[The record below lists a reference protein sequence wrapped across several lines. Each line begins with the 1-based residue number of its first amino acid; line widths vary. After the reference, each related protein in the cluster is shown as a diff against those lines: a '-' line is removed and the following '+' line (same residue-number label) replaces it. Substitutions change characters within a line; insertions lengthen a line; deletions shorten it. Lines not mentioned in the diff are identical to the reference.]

1 MGRNDKKRFCE
12 KIEMKVKE
20 NYSYLLNR
28 LILSL
33 HNFTGITVGLLILF
47 IALRFGEYAIIST
60 KHSGINKLFFY
71 ELSGLIYDLSFF
83 FNCTS
88 LIFFPII
95 LLSIV
100 FDFRV
105 VNFLY
110 TLIGAIFLMMYAL
123 LIYYF
128 SETLNPLGSDFF
140 SYSEE
145 EIKLIIGASG
155 AINIW
160 ILLIALLFIYIFFKV
175 PALFRN
181 INWHISV
188 LITYLLISSLSWF
201 YNPYI
206 KPNINSY
213 KKEINYF
220 LSSNKLAYFFYNI
233 KENKIQDSEI
243 AYDGFYFDDDL
254 TGKSFKYIDP
264 ENYPFLNIDTTQ
276 DVLSN
281 YFNKSK
287 NKPNLVFIIVEGLG
301 RSYSG
306 IDADN
311 SSFTPYLD
319 SLASH
324 SLYWENFVSNGGRT
338 FAVLPAIFASSP
350 FGEKGILDY
359 AENMPKQQ
367 SLIKLLTANGYLTSF
382 YHGGKAHFDNMDI
395 FLQRQNINRIID
407 DKNFPANY
415 KKMPSSNQN
424 FTWGYGDVELY
435 NYYFKLI
442 DTVKSPRVDILLT
455 LSNHSPFKVIGLNKY
470 REMFEE
476 RLVELGITGEGKELY
491 SSYKDMYSCVLYT
504 DDAIRNFVNNYKKRK
519 DFANTIFIITGDHR
533 MPEIPIDRR
542 IDQFRVPLIIYS
554 PMLKRKASFKG
565 VSSHLDI
572 TPTLISYL
580 RLNYRIKRPLQQAWL
595 GADLDT
601 SRFFISK
608 KFIPMMR
615 NKNELQDF
623 IDRSI
628 YSSGKKVG
636 LINDRLI
643 TTNTNDLMA
652 QRITDGRIKEF
663 KAKNATIKNSKGL
676 VPDSV
681 FNYSVK

>member
-1 MGRNDKKRFCE
+1 
-12 KIEMKVKE
+12 MKVQE
-20 NYSYLLNR
+20 NYSYLRNR

-33 HNFTGITVGLLILF
+33 HNFTGITLGLLVLF
-47 IALRFGEYAIIST
+47 ILLRLVEYTTLSFN
-60 KHSGINKLFFY
+60 HSGISNLFYY
-71 ELSGLIYDLSFF
+71 EFNGLIFDLSFF
-83 FNCTS
+83 LNYTS
-88 LIFFPII
+88 LVFLPII
-95 LLSIV
+95 LLSIII
-100 FDFRV
+100 DFRV

-110 TLIGAIFLMMYAL
+110 TLIGAIFLMFYVV

-128 SETLNPLGSDFF
+128 SETLNPLGADLF

-145 EIKLIIGASG
+145 ELKLIIGASG

-160 ILLIALLFIYIFFKV
+160 SILFAIFFIYICFKI
-175 PALFRN
+175 PSLFRN

-188 LITYLLISSLSWF
+188 LITYLIISGFSWF
-201 YNPYI
+201 YNPYV

-220 LSSNKLAYFFYNI
+220 LSSNKLAYFYFDI
-233 KENKIQDSEI
+233 KENEIQDSEI

-254 TGKSFKYIDP
+254 TGRSFKYIDP

-281 YFNKSK
+281 FLNKSTK
-287 NKPNLVFIIVEGLG
+287 RPNLVFIIVEGLG

-306 IDADN
+306 VAADN
-311 SSFTPYLD
+311 GSFTPFLD
-319 SLASH
+319 SLAEH

-338 FAVLPAIFASSP
+338 FAILPAMFASLP
-350 FGEKGILDY
+350 FGEKGFLEY
-359 AENMPKQQ
+359 AENAPKHQ
-367 SLIKLLTANGYLTSF
+367 SLIRLLGVNGYYTSF
-382 YHGGKAHFDNMDI
+382 YHGGNSNFDNMDI
-395 FLQRQNINRIID
+395 FLKRQNIGRIID
-407 DKNFPANY
+407 ENYFPKRY
-415 KKMPSSNQN
+415 KKMPPSAQN
-424 FTWGYGDVELY
+424 FTWGYGDIELF
-435 NYYFKLI
+435 NYYFNLI
-442 DTVKSPRVDILLT
+442 DTITKPRMDILLT

-470 REMFEE
+470 RERFEQ
-476 RLVELGITGEGKELY
+476 RLEDLDISGEGKDSY
-491 SSYKDMYSCVLYT
+491 SSYKDMYSCVLYS
-504 DDAIRNFVNNYKKRK
+504 DDAIRNFINKYKKRK
-519 DFANTIFIITGDHR
+519 DFNNTIFIITGDHR

-542 IDQFRVPLIIYS
+542 IEQFRVPLIIYS

-580 RLNYRIKRPLQQAWL
+580 RFNYKINRPLQQAWL

-601 SRFFISK
+601 SRFFASR

-628 YSSGKKVG
+628 YSSGMKVE

-643 TTNTNDLMA
+643 SSNTNDLIA
-652 QRITDGRIKEF
+652 KRITEGRIKEF
-663 KAKNATIKNSKGL
+663 KLKNSTIKNSKGL

-681 FNYSVK
+681 YNYSFR